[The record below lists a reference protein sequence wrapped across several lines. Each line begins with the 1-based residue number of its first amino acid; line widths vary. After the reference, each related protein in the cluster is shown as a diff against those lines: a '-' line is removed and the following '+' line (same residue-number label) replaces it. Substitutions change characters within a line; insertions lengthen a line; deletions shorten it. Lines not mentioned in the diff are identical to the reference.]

1 MMDYKISYTAVN
13 TYLEPVYDA
22 IFELNILPC
31 NNHIQVLTGYNFRN
45 SIGSDFSISQ
55 NLFGFNLI
63 QFRAKQEFSEL
74 KIHLTADVRKNAK
87 NDEPLKSSV
96 ILDNIRSIEFQID
109 HQLFLRATSLTEI
122 NENNKKKILKMGNKT
137 PILLFLNTLNLYTH
151 QYINYTQGAT
161 SVHTTA
167 NDIFN
172 FPNGV
177 CQDYA
182 HLFIAVCRYNG
193 IPARYVSGYIFPDDQ
208 LLGALQMHAWV
219 EAFVPDIGWIGID
232 PTNNI
237 FTDNNFIKVSHG
249 TDYNDCSPIKGILN
263 TSGYNTTVHD
273 VHVELNTMNQQQ
285 QQQQQ

>member
-1 MMDYKISYTAVN
+1 
-13 TYLEPVYDA
+13 LEPVYDA

-172 FPNGV
+172 FPKGV

-237 FTDNNFIKVSHG
+237 FTDTNFIKVSHG

>member
-1 MMDYKISYTAVN
+1 
-13 TYLEPVYDA
+13 
-22 IFELNILPC
+22 
-31 NNHIQVLTGYNFRN
+31 
-45 SIGSDFSISQ
+45 
-55 NLFGFNLI
+55 
-63 QFRAKQEFSEL
+63 
-74 KIHLTADVRKNAK
+74 
-87 NDEPLKSSV
+87 
-96 ILDNIRSIEFQID
+96 
-109 HQLFLRATSLTEI
+109 
-122 NENNKKKILKMGNKT
+122 MGNKT

-172 FPNGV
+172 FPKGV

-237 FTDNNFIKVSHG
+237 FTDTNFIKVSHG

-263 TSGYNTTVHD
+263 TSGNNTTVHD

>member
-1 MMDYKISYTAVN
+1 M
-13 TYLEPVYDA
+13 
-22 IFELNILPC
+22 
-31 NNHIQVLTGYNFRN
+31 
-45 SIGSDFSISQ
+45 
-55 NLFGFNLI
+55 
-63 QFRAKQEFSEL
+63 

>member
-1 MMDYKISYTAVN
+1 MTTA
-13 TYLEPVYDA
+13 P
-22 IFELNILPC
+22 
-31 NNHIQVLTGYNFRN
+31 
-45 SIGSDFSISQ
+45 
-55 NLFGFNLI
+55 
-63 QFRAKQEFSEL
+63 
-74 KIHLTADVRKNAK
+74 VRKNAK

-237 FTDNNFIKVSHG
+237 FTDTNFIKVSHG

-285 QQQQQ
+285 QQQQQQ